1 MSALLH
7 RYISFYQTDSILAFA
22 ANGSDSGPALIIDR
36 ATAAFSLQRSQPFPC
51 LACFTLLIPSSRQC
65 QDPSCSPANL
75 RDHRP
80 HSSAIGYC
88 LFPFF
93 IVRLA
98 HVVDKYVILIS
109 GRESVGHLTSH
120 EIWRLT
126 NFEIVPLRLDKGNA
140 IQDPDEAGFIHLI
153 SHHFTHNPF
162 YFSYT
167 YDLTSKLQHKSLKP
181 ANTPFFDS
189 ADDRFYWN
197 KFLQMPLIDFRNA
210 ASSNSQVDGFILPMI
225 FGFVHI
231 QHTFVNH
238 KALTVALISRRSR
251 FRVGTR
257 YFSRG
262 IDEAGHVS
270 NFNETE
276 QLVLVQATKQLW
288 MSYVQTRGSIPV
300 YWAEVNDLKYKP
312 KLQVLHKIDK
322 SVWTLTPRG

>member
-1 MSALLH
+1 MSAPLLH

-22 ANGSDSGPALIIDR
+22 VNGSGSGSALVIDR
-36 ATAAFSLQRSQPFPC
+36 ATAAFSLQRNQPLPC
-51 LACFTLLIPSSRQC
+51 LALLIASSRQC

-75 RDHRP
+75 RNHRP
-80 HSSAIGYC
+80 HSPSIGY
-88 LFPFF
+88 
-93 IVRLA
+93 A
-98 HVVDKYVILIS
+98 HFHSSSFGWRWLIHVDTYVILIS

-126 NFEIVPLRLDKGNA
+126 KFEIVPLRLGNGNT

-153 SHHFTHNPF
+153 SHHFTHNTF

-167 YDLTSKLQHKSLKP
+167 YDLTSNLERNSQKP
-181 ANTPFFDS
+181 ANAPFFDYT
-189 ADDRFYWN
+189 DDRFYWN
-197 KFLQMPLIDFRNA
+197 KFLQTPLIDFRNA
-210 ASSNSQVDGFILPMI
+210 SPSNGQVDGFILPMI
-225 FGFVHI
+225 FGFVRI

-262 IDEAGHVS
+262 IDEAGHVA

-276 QLVLVQATKQLW
+276 QLVLVPGATKQLW

-312 KLQVLHKIDK
+312 KLRVLSKIDK
-322 SVWTLTPRG
+322 SV